1 MVKYRD
7 AIGAYWKV
15 NNSKTVLNSPNISI
29 VKSGIEA
36 YEVGK
41 GKPKQS
47 KRDKDNRIYHSKTKI
62 DNTYMP
68 YIDGNNVGRYL
79 ISFSV
84 DYFRN
89 SK

>member
-1 MVKYRD
+1 FFGKDNPIFSISMVKYRD

-15 NNSKTVLNSPNISI
+15 NDSKNVLNSPNISI

-47 KRDKDNRIYHSKTKI
+47 KKDKDNRIYHSKKKE
-62 DNTYMP
+62 DDTY
-68 YIDGNNVGRYL
+68 
-79 ISFSV
+79 
-84 DYFRN
+84 
-89 SK
+89 